1 MYAQRVNP
9 ETGKL
14 PIFHVFQGR
23 EEHWLSTQAEL
34 EAFIAEKE
42 KQSGKEVAISTDDAS
57 NSEVQTQEAQ
67 KQAELTRDERL
78 HVIELTEVRTI
89 NNHLAELKELGFGID
104 SLFPIDR
111 TGLETPRYYL
121 RRDGSAQG
129 LEDLRSLLPMIR
141 KVGERGLQITRF
153 KGLGEMNAEQ
163 LRETTLDPA
172 QRTLLQVT
180 MDDAMRAAELFEILM
195 GDNVEPRR
203 QFIEKYALDV
213 ENLDV

>member
-1 MYAQRVNP
+1 MSALAWKAVSASESLRS
-9 ETGKL
+9 L
-14 PIFHVFQGR
+14 FR
-23 EEHWLSTQAEL
+23 
-34 EAFIAEKE
+34 
-42 KQSGKEVAISTDDAS
+42 EVAISNEDLS
-57 NSEVQTQEAQ
+57 NTEEQTKEAE
-67 KQAELTRDERL
+67 KQAEQNHDERL

-89 NNHLAELKELGFGID
+89 NNHLVELKELGFGID

-111 TGLETPRYYL
+111 TGQETPRYYL
-121 RRDGSAQG
+121 RRDESAQG

-180 MDDAMRAAELFEILM
+180 MDDAKRASELFEILM

-203 QFIEKYALDV
+203 QFIEKYALEV